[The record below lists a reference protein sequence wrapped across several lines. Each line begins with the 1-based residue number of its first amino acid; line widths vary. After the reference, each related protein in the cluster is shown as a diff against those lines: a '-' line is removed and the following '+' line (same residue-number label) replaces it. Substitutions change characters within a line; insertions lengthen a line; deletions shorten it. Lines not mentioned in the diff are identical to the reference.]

1 MRELDGLLQ
10 AFLRGRY
17 QALAVADKRRFAE
30 LLELPDPVLAAYV
43 LERDAPADPEL
54 QRLLKSIRTALYP

>member
-17 QALAVADKRRFAE
+17 QALAVAVVGHGGERLAVVLLGGLHAPLREMNVALAE
-30 LLELPDPVLAAYV
+30 SY
-43 LERDAPADPEL
+43 R
-54 QRLLKSIRTALYP
+54 Q